1 MMKVLA
7 IEFRK
12 LLRLSSIKFTAIVLV
27 LFPILWAYAPGVFK
41 QYQVFLVSAYQVP
54 ALSLSSGITYLLPLL
69 VAIACAEL
77 LGLEMTYHTLP
88 TILLRPITRSQW
100 LTAKV
105 IVAVIYPFILLA
117 ILLVISLLAGAPL
130 GYGSFVGGTGLG
142 PDGLLGSGTMSPG
155 AAMGELLRAYFL
167 AGCTLVPIGLLSIL
181 LTIVFMNT
189 AAGTLGTVSTLIL
202 MYLMGFLPKGIYDF
216 FLSNLIANAY
226 RSPDVSYLV
235 FVALGL
241 YCAVFAAVAV
251 VLFERKDF

>member
-1 MMKVLA
+1 MIKVLG
-7 IEFRK
+7 IEFKK
-12 LLRLSSIKFTAIVLV
+12 LLRLSSIRFTAIILV
-27 LFPILWAYAPGVFK
+27 VFPLLWAYAPGVFK

-77 LGLEMTYHTLP
+77 LGLEMSYNTLP
-88 TILLRPITRSQW
+88 TILLRPVTRSQW

-117 ILLVISLLAGAPL
+117 ILLFVSLLAGAPL

-142 PDGLLGSGTMSPG
+142 VDGLLGTGTMAPG
-155 AAMGELLRAYFL
+155 AAFGELVRAYVL

-181 LTIVFMNT
+181 LTIIFMNT
-189 AAGTLGTVSTLIL
+189 AAGTLGTVSILII
-202 MYLMGFLPKGIYDF
+202 MYLMGFLPKGVYDY
-216 FLSNLIANAY
+216 FLSNLISNAY
-226 RSPDVSYLV
+226 RATDVSYLV

-241 YCAVFAAVAV
+241 YCAVFAAIAV
-251 VLFERKDF
+251 VMFERKDF